1 MFYRV
6 HFTADPDCKWVVET
20 SLASCLWHFWWMVP
34 IYREQRGVCKVTRL
48 HAMLNGLEGESWR
61 SHCEENHLLPF
72 RAAVR
77 NGWWWNP
84 GCERPASLSPVLA
97 LPHSFWVPAELS
109 PRNNAGACSVKGH
122 GCWGTPTD
130 VEPALGHL
138 AVCVQVSVLILR
150 DGDEL
155 CCVGFCD
162 FWQDCPPLH
171 HSSTR
176 GENLE

>member
-1 MFYRV
+1 MYFTSSQSVAMFYRV

-77 NGWWWNP
+77 NGRWWNP
-84 GCERPASLSPVLA
+84 GCERPVRLSPVLA

-109 PRNNAGACSVKGH
+109 PRNNAGACSVKGMAAGVH
-122 GCWGTPTD
+122 QQMWSPPW
-130 VEPALGHL
+130 VIWR
-138 AVCVQVSVLILR
+138 CVSRWVS
-150 DGDEL
+150 
-155 CCVGFCD
+155 
-162 FWQDCPPLH
+162 
-171 HSSTR
+171 SS
-176 GENLE
+176 